1 MGKSVPTF
9 RRELERIESKWRRYR
24 KALRKEEKDTFDE
37 LFIKAKKHASA
48 SQYQAA
54 PDPMESFFI
63 SVLLEQQKKIER
75 LERVVKDEG
84 LDLGYI
90 SGTEKEE
97 DGDLGKE

>member
-9 RRELERIESKWRRYR
+9 RQELKRIESEWRRYR
-24 KALRKEEKDTFDE
+24 KALRREEKRAFDE
-37 LFIKAKKHASA
+37 LFIKAMKHASA

-54 PDPMESFFI
+54 SDPMEAFFI

-84 LDLGYI
+84 LDLGYL
-90 SGTEKEE
+90 SEPEQEE
-97 DGDLGKE
+97 DSDLDQD

>member
-1 MGKSVPTF
+1 MPTF
-9 RRELERIESKWRRYR
+9 RQELERIESEWKSYR
-24 KALRKEEKDTFDE
+24 KALRREEKKTFDE

-63 SVLLEQQKKIER
+63 SVLLEQQKKIKR
-75 LERVVKDEG
+75 LERVVEDEG

-90 SGTEKEE
+90 SGPEQEK
-97 DGDLGKE
+97 DSDLDKG